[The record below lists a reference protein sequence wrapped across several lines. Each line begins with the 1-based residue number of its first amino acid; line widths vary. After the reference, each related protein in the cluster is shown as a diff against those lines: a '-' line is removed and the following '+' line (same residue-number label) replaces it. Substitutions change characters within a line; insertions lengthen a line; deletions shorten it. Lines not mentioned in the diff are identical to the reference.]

1 MKKND
6 LNEKG
11 GMRIADI
18 PTYHKHA
25 KLNQENQ
32 FLAYFKQKKKTQLP
46 YVIMMKHRGK
56 SNLDDIVLWLL
67 SWHTLHMGV

>member
-32 FLAYFKQKKKTQLP
+32 FLAYFKQKKKLNCP
-46 YVIMMKHRGK
+46 M
-56 SNLDDIVLWLL
+56 W
-67 SWHTLHMGV
+67 SWWSTEAKAI

>member
-1 MKKND
+1 MEKND

-18 PTYHKHA
+18 PAYHKHA
-25 KLNQENQ
+25 ELNQENQ
-32 FLAYFKQKKKTQLP
+32 FSAYFKQKKTQLP
-46 YVIMMKHRGK
+46 YVSMMKQRGK
-56 SNLDDIVLWLL
+56 SNLYDIVLWFL